1 MCHED
6 LALTVFYL
14 IFSCFL
20 GIIPVIDALRES
32 RIQELE
38 RLTSD
43 EEDSDEDIQYLKD
56 TDL

>member
-1 MCHED
+1 MSRRSYVDRFLFHFFP
-6 LALTVFYL
+6 A
-14 IFSCFL
+14 FL

-56 TDL
+56 ADM

>member
-1 MCHED
+1 M
-6 LALTVFYL
+6 
-14 IFSCFL
+14 
-20 GIIPVIDALRES
+20 IDALRES